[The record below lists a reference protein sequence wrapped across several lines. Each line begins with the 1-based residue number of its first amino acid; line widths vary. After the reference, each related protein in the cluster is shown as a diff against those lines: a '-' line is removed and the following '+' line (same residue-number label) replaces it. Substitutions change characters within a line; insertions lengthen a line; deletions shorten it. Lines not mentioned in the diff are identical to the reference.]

1 MTQLKPLAVII
12 RLSALGD
19 VLLLAPF
26 TQHLSRTHRVVL
38 VTAPPLK
45 SLASIL
51 PGVDEVAVLEK
62 EDRAGA
68 NKNLVRRLNQAQPS
82 LVVDLQNKPRTLLFR
97 RKIRAERKVVLK
109 KRTLQQAL
117 FAVFGRDTVL
127 DDVDQATRYL
137 KVLPENAAAVSSLPS
152 NIRLPDA
159 WVGQTA
165 DFYKRVVGRGDL
177 PVVGFA
183 FSARHATK
191 CWPVDEAFAFLTKI
205 QETANVVLVGG
216 PGDRGRLEQIQARF
230 SGRPPADTLALSL
243 EDLAG
248 LVSRLDLLVGMD
260 TGPIHLARLLGVR
273 TVTLFGP
280 TSWRRWGPGTFDVAN
295 HRTLSAGLDC
305 QPCSNHGGNICPLNH
320 HACMKELRAPEVLD
334 EVIGLL
340 GADDE

>member
-1 MTQLKPLAVII
+1 MTQMKPLAVII

-38 VTAPPLK
+38 VTAPPLQ

-51 PGVDEVAVLEK
+51 PGVDEVAALEK

-68 NKNLVRRLNQAQPS
+68 NKNLVRRLNQARPS

-97 RKIRAERKVVLK
+97 RKLRADRKVVLK

-137 KVLPENAAAVSSLPS
+137 KVLPENAAAVSSPPS

-165 DFYKRVVGRGDL
+165 DFMN
-177 PVVGFA
+177 A
-183 FSARHATK
+183 S
-191 CWPVDEAFAFLTKI
+191 W
-205 QETANVVLVGG
+205 GG
-216 PGDRGRLEQIQARF
+216 MTCR
-230 SGRPPADTLALSL
+230 
-243 EDLAG
+243 
-248 LVSRLDLLVGMD
+248 
-260 TGPIHLARLLGVR
+260 
-273 TVTLFGP
+273 
-280 TSWRRWGPGTFDVAN
+280 
-295 HRTLSAGLDC
+295 
-305 QPCSNHGGNICPLNH
+305 
-320 HACMKELRAPEVLD
+320 
-334 EVIGLL
+334 
-340 GADDE
+340 